1 MAVGD
6 GGIRRGS
13 DGDIRRNGNSGVRR
27 GGDDDGGA
35 PTNFGSMMVVMM
47 WLTSKINIFCIG
59 YLYTADTYYYWYQ
72 LC

>member
-27 GGDDDGGA
+27 GGDDDGDA
-35 PTNFGSMMVVMM
+35 PTNFGSM
-47 WLTSKINIFCIG
+47 
-59 YLYTADTYYYWYQ
+59 TA
-72 LC
+72 